1 MAQIKWLEK
10 QIAEDVLPMLARLS
24 GRAEIEQYCQEL
36 IASWQDPGRS
46 EEYIGRN
53 LYTTT
58 RKRIRESDLPTEVK
72 LCALDVID
80 IPTEQWIEWNER
92 HEQSLEERLAD
103 PQFIREPDAIVE
115 RARSL
120 LLDLPSQQSEHEWPR
135 VAVGLAVCTGRR
147 FAEVMKKATFEK
159 KTSFSVLF
167 TGPVKRRDAEPPL
180 TFEIPTLC
188 EADLVCEA
196 VAWLRAQV
204 DCSLLSENEVSSLYG
219 RPVRQMTDLQFHDLI
234 PNRSQKVHLYTQIC
248 RAVYCLLA
256 DFYFGPFDVPSLVYR
271 EAVLGH
277 FKKTGATGPVR
288 HAYTSA
294 AHYFDY
300 VLLDAGGEP
309 DNRRGIRLG
318 QPGVVKLEVFQKRER
333 WKQLLPSPDEPAVA
347 DGRQGDTGTE
357 PKKKK
362 KKNAIINVTPD
373 DRDLFVDLNRFSLR
387 KGKQSEALRYLIEF
401 YRTHQNIALSQLN
414 RATLTFDDLAL
425 TDEDKQTIR
434 EGMAVAGET
443 DLLTFLAQA
452 GVQIAKKKVKEAEY
466 LDVDFTR
473 LPTKKLLEERRAGA
487 LKEKVRRAVIATVW
501 HNREVQDP
509 VQRWFLNANVV
520 RSLVG
525 GRPDAI
531 RDILLAEYAQRLERH
546 HARLQIKEGKNRN
559 PKLAPREIELPDDPE
574 MYTKA
579 REAELLDGESLVQ
592 TIEAQ
597 EM

>member
-1 MAQIKWLEK
+1 MAQIQWLEK
-10 QIAEDVLPMLARLS
+10 QIAQEVLPTLARLS
-24 GRAEIEQYCQEL
+24 ERAEIEQYCQEL

-72 LCALDVID
+72 RSALDVID
-80 IPTEQWIEWNER
+80 IPTEQWIAWNER

-103 PQFIREPDAIVE
+103 PQFLREPDALVE

-120 LLDLPSQQSEHEWPR
+120 LLDLPSQQGEHEWSR

-147 FAEVMKKATFEK
+147 FAEVMKKAMFEK
-159 KTSFSVLF
+159 KTPFSVLF
-167 TGPVKRRDAEPPL
+167 TGPVKQRDPELPH

-219 RPVRQMTDLQFHDLI
+219 KSVRHMTDLQFHDLI
-234 PNRSQKVHLYTQIC
+234 PNRSQKAHLYTQIC

-277 FKKTGATGPVR
+277 FKKTSSAGTIR

-300 VLLDAGGEP
+300 ILLDAGGEP
-309 DNRRGIRLG
+309 DNRRGTRLG
-318 QPGVVKLEVFQKRER
+318 QPGVVKLEIFQKPER
-333 WKQLLPSPDEPAVA
+333 WKQFFSSPDEPAMG
-347 DGRQGDTGTE
+347 DGQGTTGTE
-357 PKKKK
+357 PKKKR
-362 KKNAIINVTPD
+362 KKNSILNVTSD

-401 YRTHQNIALSQLN
+401 YRTHQNIAMVQQKRSSLELE
-414 RATLTFDDLAL
+414 DLEA
-425 TDEDKQTIR
+425 EPEVREVIR
-434 EGMAVAGET
+434 EGMALAGKTDIAAYLIEAAAQVARGKIGE
-443 DLLTFLAQA
+443 
-452 GVQIAKKKVKEAEY
+452 AKAKA
-466 LDVDFTR
+466 VDFTR
-473 LPTKKLLEERRAGA
+473 LSTTQLQDKKYSRVSAATTER
-487 LKEKVRRAVIATVW
+487 LRRAVYQVMR
-501 HNREVQDP
+501 HNLLIEDP
-509 VQRWFLNANVV
+509 SRRRYINTNVV
-520 RSLVG
+520 KALVG
-525 GRPDAI
+525 GRYELIKRYLEERAQDLQAHHEQLHI
-531 RDILLAEYAQRLERH
+531 RENQ
-546 HARLQIKEGKNRN
+546 N
-559 PKLAPREIELPDDPE
+559 PNPAVVAREIQIPDDPD
-574 MYTKA
+574 A
-579 REAELLDGESLVQ
+579 FLPGREHEPWDDHTEEQSEGE
-592 TIEAQ
+592 
-597 EM
+597 